1 MKAATLEFL
10 RQRFSA
16 YYGKEPL
23 LAPSSLPQREWA
35 FVFFDPDYPDIRM
48 RRHLGFETREDA
60 FSYIRGTAPA
70 HIYYSTAYYARP
82 GAGTMQEKEWL
93 GADLIFDLDADHL
106 MRGPYDRML
115 ARVKEETAKLLD
127 MLTME
132 IGFSPR
138 EIELV
143 FSGGRGYHV
152 HVHDLAVRSW
162 GSSERRELIDYVC
175 GIGLDPGRVL
185 SHRTPSPRGW
195 HHRYIA
201 ARAESLLWLESLG
214 EKERLAAIAG
224 LEGVGKTT
232 AEEFS
237 GRLREVISLVTS
249 DPSSLNLKDAVLA
262 RVIRGL
268 SAQKEG
274 EFAAMLRSRAAL
286 ADEPVTTDTKRLIRL
301 PSSLHGGSGFRVTP
315 LAPADLDD
323 FDPLVDAVVFGER
336 DVKVDLAFPLSMPL
350 LGTTFRLQKGVFAVP
365 EALAVFLCCRG
376 AAEIAG
382 GGSRAPG

>member
-10 RQRFSA
+10 RQRFSS

-23 LAPSSLPQREWA
+23 LSPSSIPQREWA
-35 FVFFDPDYPDIRM
+35 FVFFDPDFPDIHM
-48 RRHLGFETREDA
+48 RRHLGFETKSEV
-60 FSYIRGTAPA
+60 FSYIRSMVPA
-70 HIYYSTAYYARP
+70 HSYYSTAYYARP
-82 GAGTMQEKEWL
+82 GAPTMQEKEWL
-93 GADLIFDLDADHL
+93 GADLIFDLDADHI

-115 ARVKEETAKLLD
+115 SRVKEETHKLLD

-132 IGFSPR
+132 LGFPAQ
-138 EIELV
+138 EIDIV

-152 HVHDLAVRSW
+152 HVHDLAVRNW

-175 GIGLDPGRVL
+175 GIGLDPGRL
-185 SHRTPSPRGW
+185 LAHRTPSPRGW

-201 ARAESLLWLESLG
+201 ALHEYLLWLEGLP
-214 EKERLAAIAG
+214 EKERLAAITG
-224 LEGVGKTT
+224 LEGVGRTT

-237 GRLREVISLVTS
+237 RRLGEIISLIST
-249 DPSSLNLKDAVLA
+249 DPSSLNMRDAVLSK
-262 RVIRGL
+262 VIRGL
-268 SAQKEG
+268 STQKEG
-274 EFAAMLRSRAAL
+274 EFATLLRNRAAL

-315 LAPADLDD
+315 LTPKELED

-336 DVKVDLAFPLSMPL
+336 EVRVDLAFPLSMPL
-350 LGTTFRLQKGVFAVP
+350 LGSSFHLEKGSQKVP

-376 AAEIAG
+376 AAEISG
-382 GGSRAPG
+382 GDARAPG

>member
-10 RQRFSA
+10 RQRFSS
-16 YYGKEPL
+16 YYAKEPL
-23 LAPSSLPQREWA
+23 LSPSSLPQREWA
-35 FVFFDPDYPDIRM
+35 FVFFDPDFPDIRM
-48 RRHLGFETREDA
+48 RRHLGFETRDEA
-60 FSYIRGTAPA
+60 FSYIRSMAPA

-93 GADLIFDLDADHL
+93 GADLIFDLDADHI

-115 ARVKEETAKLLD
+115 SRVKEETKKLLD
-127 MLTME
+127 MLVLE
-132 IGFSPR
+132 LGFSPR
-138 EIELV
+138 EIDLV

-152 HVHDLAVRSW
+152 HVHDLSVRNW

-185 SHRTPSPRGW
+185 AHRTHSPRGW

-201 ARAESLLWLESLG
+201 ALAEYLLWLESLG
-214 EKERLAAIAG
+214 EKERVAAIAG

-237 GRLREVISLVTS
+237 RRLGEVLSRITT
-249 DPSSLNLKDAVLA
+249 DPASLNLKDAVIA
-262 RVIRGL
+262 KVIRGL
-268 SAQKEG
+268 SVQKEG
-274 EFAAMLRSRAAL
+274 QFAAMLRDRAAL

-301 PSSLHGGSGFRVTP
+301 PSSLHGGSGLRVTP
-315 LAPADLDD
+315 LAPKDLDD

-336 DVKVDLAFPLSMPL
+336 EVKVDLAFPLSMPI
-350 LGTTFRLQKGVFAVP
+350 LGTSFRLEKGISAVP

-382 GGSRAPG
+382 GASSAPG